1 MELFNWKGG
10 DGRWRW
16 WPVTGCLSSRGR
28 CGRWLSAAIGAMECR
43 RWVGGAAS
51 DSQQADGTGGRELRA
66 KEVRVCGV
74 PAWEREGGGRGKK
87 KKMGSGWRGPMRY
100 KKASR
105 KEPWRWA
112 GERASCSPGSPSPR
126 SLGVRPVVGPPAG
139 NGQQTGKGGTGVWRD
154 GKAAEAVGMTMDAA
168 GTGQLDATS
177 LGEKRYFATKLR
189 ANNLAERPQRRRRP
203 GYLQIPTLPIS
214 SPLPSPSLSLSL
226 LRAQQPCRWEE
237 EQARGTDRL
246 TGQSTDARWLVNVV
260 TAPSQCRRKQGRRM
274 PHPAAVPMWYDVGPS
289 R

>member
-112 GERASCSPGSPSPR
+112 GERASCSPGSRSPR

-214 SPLPSPSLSLSL
+214 SPLPSPSLSLSPACTAAVSVGGGAGQRHRQAH
-226 LRAQQPCRWEE
+226 RAVDRCPLAGQCRDSTITVST
-237 EQARGTDRL
+237 QARSANATPGRC
-246 TGQSTDARWLVNVV
+246 ANVV
-260 TAPSQCRRKQGRRM
+260 
-274 PHPAAVPMWYDVGPS
+274 
-289 R
+289 